1 MLNEGV
7 VHVLRR
13 GLSTSWRKPGKSLRS
28 CLMHKFFYA
37 WASFILGRKEFG
49 MSLFIEIFLIG
60 VGLSMD
66 AFAVSICKG
75 LSMKKIKKRDVFI
88 IALFF
93 GGFQAL
99 MPFIGWFLGKGFE
112 SYITSIDHWIA
123 FILLGIIGGKM
134 LIDGIKAEDD
144 EETGEFKLDLK
155 ELFLLAIATSI
166 DALAVGITF
175 AFLNYPIVE
184 CMSIIGCTTFI
195 ISFIGVYIGK
205 IFGSKYEHK
214 AEIAGGIILI
224 VIGLKILLEHLGI
237 F

>member
-1 MLNEGV
+1 MKVILR
-7 VHVLRR
+7 VLII
-13 GLSTSWRKPGKSLRS
+13 GLL
-28 CLMHKFFYA
+28 
-37 WASFILGRKEFG
+37 
-49 MSLFIEIFLIG
+49 
-60 VGLSMD
+60 
-66 AFAVSICKG
+66 
-75 LSMKKIKKRDVFI
+75 
-88 IALFF
+88 
-93 GGFQAL
+93 
-99 MPFIGWFLGKGFE
+99 
-112 SYITSIDHWIA
+112 
-123 FILLGIIGGKM
+123 LLGIIGGKM

-175 AFLNYPIVE
+175 TFLNYPIVE

-205 IFGSKYEHK
+205 VFGSKYEHK

>member
-1 MLNEGV
+1 
-7 VHVLRR
+7 
-13 GLSTSWRKPGKSLRS
+13 
-28 CLMHKFFYA
+28 MHKFFYA

-75 LSMKKIKKRDVFI
+75 LSMKKVKKRDVFI

-112 SYITSIDHWIA
+112 SYITSIDHC
-123 FILLGIIGGKM
+123 IIGGKM

>member
-1 MLNEGV
+1 
-7 VHVLRR
+7 
-13 GLSTSWRKPGKSLRS
+13 
-28 CLMHKFFYA
+28 MHKYFYA

-166 DALAVGITF
+166 DALSVGFTTAGYDLVMAVVCSLIVAVVTF
-175 AFLNYPIVE
+175 VICETGLCLGKTLGTKLSGKADVL
-184 CMSIIGCTTFI
+184 G
-195 ISFIGVYIGK
+195 GV
-205 IFGSKYEHK
+205 
-214 AEIAGGIILI
+214 ILI
-224 VIGLKILLEHLGI
+224 GIGIVSWGRGM
-237 F
+237 

>member
-1 MLNEGV
+1 
-7 VHVLRR
+7 
-13 GLSTSWRKPGKSLRS
+13 
-28 CLMHKFFYA
+28 MHKFFYA

-75 LSMKKIKKRDVFI
+75 LSMKKIKKERCFYYCTIFWRLSGFNAFYWMVFR
-88 IALFF
+88 
-93 GGFQAL
+93 
-99 MPFIGWFLGKGFE
+99 KGFE

-175 AFLNYPIVE
+175 TFLNIQLWNV
-184 CMSIIGCTTFI
+184 
-195 ISFIGVYIGK
+195 
-205 IFGSKYEHK
+205 
-214 AEIAGGIILI
+214 
-224 VIGLKILLEHLGI
+224 
-237 F
+237 

>member
-1 MLNEGV
+1 
-7 VHVLRR
+7 
-13 GLSTSWRKPGKSLRS
+13 
-28 CLMHKFFYA
+28 MHKFFYA

-75 LSMKKIKKRDVFI
+75 LSMKKVKKRDVFI

-99 MPFIGWFLGKGFE
+99 MPFTGWFLGRGFE

-144 EETGEFKLDLK
+144 EEEGEFKLDLK
-155 ELFLLAIATSI
+155 EFSCRNYFCLFELSNCGMHEYYWLYNFCYFFYWC
-166 DALAVGITF
+166 L
-175 AFLNYPIVE
+175 YW
-184 CMSIIGCTTFI
+184 
-195 ISFIGVYIGK
+195 
-205 IFGSKYEHK
+205 
-214 AEIAGGIILI
+214 
-224 VIGLKILLEHLGI
+224 
-237 F
+237 

>member
-1 MLNEGV
+1 
-7 VHVLRR
+7 
-13 GLSTSWRKPGKSLRS
+13 
-28 CLMHKFFYA
+28 
-37 WASFILGRKEFG
+37 
-49 MSLFIEIFLIG
+49 
-60 VGLSMD
+60 
-66 AFAVSICKG
+66 
-75 LSMKKIKKRDVFI
+75 
-88 IALFF
+88 
-93 GGFQAL
+93 

-134 LIDGIKAEDD
+134 LIDGIKAEDG

-166 DALAVGITF
+166 DALAVD
-175 AFLNYPIVE
+175 YPIVE

-224 VIGLKILLEHLGI
+224 VIGLKILLEHLGL

>member
-1 MLNEGV
+1 
-7 VHVLRR
+7 
-13 GLSTSWRKPGKSLRS
+13 
-28 CLMHKFFYA
+28 MHNFFYA

-175 AFLNYPIVE
+175 TFLNYPIVE
-184 CMSIIGCTTFI
+184 CMSII

>member
-1 MLNEGV
+1 
-7 VHVLRR
+7 
-13 GLSTSWRKPGKSLRS
+13 
-28 CLMHKFFYA
+28 
-37 WASFILGRKEFG
+37 

-155 ELFLLAIATSI
+155 SNDLSNGYQWLL
-166 DALAVGITF
+166 
-175 AFLNYPIVE
+175 
-184 CMSIIGCTTFI
+184 
-195 ISFIGVYIGK
+195 GK
-205 IFGSKYEHK
+205 SEDFKRVFRKRIF
-214 AEIAGGIILI
+214 
-224 VIGLKILLEHLGI
+224 KICRDL
-237 F
+237 

>member
-1 MLNEGV
+1 MENYLKKYY
-7 VHVLRR
+7 HTL
-13 GLSTSWRKPGKSLRS
+13 LYSLLLAHS
-28 CLMHKFFYA
+28 YV
-37 WASFILGRKEFG
+37 
-49 MSLFIEIFLIG
+49 SLDNTYGQSSEL
-60 VGLSMD
+60 L
-66 AFAVSICKG
+66 K
-75 LSMKKIKKRDVFI
+75 LKIKDLGSVC
-88 IALFF
+88 ALFF

-175 AFLNYPIVE
+175 TFLNYPIVE